1 MRVYSIPTQLRVAHL
16 AQLNGTLRVAAS
28 PAFLFLMVASN
39 ARRLCDAFPC
49 ERSTCCIALFL
60 RCLCSSLPAVLDAA
74 RFQTPPSNRGAM
86 YTARS
91 MFMSPLL
98 KEAAFWFALGVVVA
112 AFMCSAVMILAVSA
126 PGIGSTAA
134 LVRAVG
140 KSVDSVLCPDR
151 DRERDRS
158 HNRRPSRR
166 SFEML

>member
-1 MRVYSIPTQLRVAHL
+1 MHAT
-16 AQLNGTLRVAAS
+16 
-28 PAFLFLMVASN
+28 
-39 ARRLCDAFPC
+39 
-49 ERSTCCIALFL
+49 RS
-60 RCLCSSLPAVLDAA
+60 VL
-74 RFQTPPSNRGAM
+74 
-86 YTARS
+86 
-91 MFMSPLL
+91 MSPLL

-140 KSVDSVLCPDR
+140 KSVDSVLCVERDR
-151 DRERDRS
+151 DRDRDRS